1 MSTTK
6 KEETK
11 GDDDE
16 TRSETGEEPILCIN
30 NCGFFGSVATENMC
44 SKCYNE
50 FSTNNNVLAPS
61 VCAPSS
67 SEPVEAKAKEGPNRC
82 STCKKRVGLTGF
94 TCRCGNLFC
103 SVHRYSDK
111 HDCSFDYRSAAQNAL
126 AKANPVVKPKKL
138 DKI

>member
-1 MSTTK
+1 MSTAK

-11 GDDDE
+11 GNDDE
-16 TRSETGEEPILCIN
+16 TRSEAGEEPILCIN
-30 NCGFFGSVATENMC
+30 NCGFFGSVATGNMC

-61 VCAPSS
+61 VCASSS
-67 SEPVEAKAKEGPNRC
+67 SEPVEEKAKEGPNRC

-111 HDCSFDYRSAAQNAL
+111 HHCSFDYRSAAQNAI